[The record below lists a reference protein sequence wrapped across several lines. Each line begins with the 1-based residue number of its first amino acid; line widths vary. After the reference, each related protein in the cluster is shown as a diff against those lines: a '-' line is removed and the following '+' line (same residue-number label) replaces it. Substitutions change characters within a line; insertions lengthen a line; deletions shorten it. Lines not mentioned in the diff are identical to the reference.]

1 MAVGLGGE
9 VRSIAIVAGSTASIY
24 LFLLVLLR
32 LFGRRQLGQLTVI
45 DLVVVLLLGSAVETS
60 LIHGDVSLPAGF
72 ASAGTLLVMN
82 RLLTALF
89 LRSARFCN
97 LVGGGPLLLVH
108 EGSPVE
114 EHLRRVG
121 MTHSHL
127 EEALRARG
135 YHGPADVREAILE
148 TDGSVSVIPRT
159 APAPG
164 PGETATSS

>member
-1 MAVGLGGE
+1 MAAPLAGE
-9 VRSIAIVAGSTASIY
+9 VRSMY

-45 DLVVVLLLGSAVETS
+45 DLVVVLLLGSAVETAM
-60 LIHGDVSLPAGF
+60 IHGDVSLPAGL
-72 ASAGTLLVMN
+72 ASAATLLLMN
-82 RLLTALF
+82 RLLTVVF
-89 LRSARFCN
+89 LRSERLCN
-97 LVGGGPLLLVH
+97 LVGGGPVLLVH

-121 MTHSHL
+121 MTHTDL

-135 YHGPADVREAILE
+135 YPGPAAVREAILE

-159 APAPG
+159 TPA
-164 PGETATSS
+164 

>member
-1 MAVGLGGE
+1 MTGPIIAAGLGTE

-24 LFLLVLLR
+24 LFLIVLLR

-72 ASAGTLLVMN
+72 ASAGTLLLMN

-89 LRSARFCN
+89 LRSERFCN
-97 LVGGGPLLLVH
+97 LVGGGPVLLVH
-108 EGSPVE
+108 DGSPVE

-121 MTHSHL
+121 MTHTDL
-127 EEALRARG
+127 EEVLRARG
-135 YHGPADVREAILE
+135 YQGTAGVREAILE
-148 TDGSVSVIPRT
+148 TDGSVSVIPRS
-159 APAPG
+159 PG
-164 PGETATSS
+164 SATTT